1 MAARCPQV
9 LIRSASERQ
18 SSSSSPRPEPC
29 TSEVPSK
36 SATPLSFSARRAG
49 RGYWL
54 APLRDERGSSMF
66 AERREAGLRTHFTG
80 GYLPP
85 TARIRPGRLVV
96 VVDLS
101 CRGALVE
108 GPWRFRPL
116 SRCDMHLLLVGTDVH
131 LRARIMRCYVARLD
145 RQEPVRYRTALSFDQ
160 IVALPDR
167 WDALEGYSLP
177 ADLPD
182 SDLR

>member
-1 MAARCPQV
+1 
-9 LIRSASERQ
+9 
-18 SSSSSPRPEPC
+18 
-29 TSEVPSK
+29 
-36 SATPLSFSARRAG
+36 
-49 RGYWL
+49 
-54 APLRDERGSSMF
+54 MF

-96 VVDLS
+96 IVDLS

-116 SRCDMHLLLVGTDVH
+116 SRCDMHLLLVGTDVQ

-160 IVALPDR
+160 TVALPDR

-182 SDLR
+182 FAPRGVADSQAPAAAGADPGPERQIRPISRTV